1 MMNLLERLYRCMQL
15 AFGRGRIQIVDDTGA
30 VQMVQV
36 KFSDLETIDHMPL
49 PHDFGFTSNPPKD
62 SDVFA
67 AFVGGNRKNGIVLA
81 VGSQQYRLKNLKSGE
96 VAIYSSIG
104 QHVYLTE
111 TGIVIE
117 CAGMPLTV
125 NNADKV
131 TLNASDEIDLNVPLC
146 KMSGDLH
153 VEGDILDKSGTN
165 TRTVAQMRAKF
176 NTHTHNGSVTAPPA
190 GEQM

>member
-1 MMNLLERLYRCMQL
+1 MMNLVERLYRCMQL
-15 AFGRGRIQIVDDTGA
+15 AFGRGRIQIVDDSGN
-30 VQMVQV
+30 VQTVQV
-36 KFSDLETIDHMPL
+36 KFSDLETIDNIPL
-49 PHDFGFTSNPPKD
+49 PHDFGFTSNPPPD

-96 VAIYSSIG
+96 AAIYSSAG

-125 NNADKV
+125 NNADTV
-131 TLNASDEIDLNVPLC
+131 TINASSEVDVNAPLC
-146 KMSGDLH
+146 NVNGDAFVTGNATITGELF
-153 VEGDILDKSGTN
+153 V
-165 TRTVAQMRAKF
+165 
-176 NTHTHNGSVTAPPA
+176 GS
-190 GEQM
+190 M